1 MEVSNTEPVSR
12 YRIICENLVA
22 STNNR
27 PHRQSLF
34 RDRQETIRHFR
45 RIVL

>member
-1 MEVSNTEPVSR
+1 MQVFNTEPVSR

-27 PHRQSLF
+27 SHRQSLF
-34 RDRQETIRHFR
+34 DDRQEIIRHFR
-45 RIVL
+45 RIVF